1 MTITIIKVFYV
12 HVCVF
17 LSTDTKYWHS
27 IVAEVGSQYMDGD
40 LVFAV
45 ADEEEF
51 AVDLHSL
58 GLVDWGEEVAV
69 GIFAPG
75 PLKYAMKEEFSVE
88 NLKQFVDNFHKDIL
102 LPYYSSEPP
111 PKKGKGP
118 VKTIVGSTFENI
130 VYSATE
136 DVVVMLCG
144 SKIKECKQASVWFHK
159 AADKFHK
166 KQKDVVFGYINV
178 ELNDVPLQLFK
189 LDGLPTLFFSP
200 KGSSGEESLVKIHPV
215 PDSENDLLR
224 WLRENFDLKPP
235 PKDKSTKKKPREEL

>member
-1 MTITIIKVFYV
+1 MTVAIMKVFY
-12 HVCVF
+12 VCVF

-27 IVAEVGSQYMDGD
+27 VVTEVGSQYMDGD
-40 LVFAV
+40 VVFAV

-51 AVDLHSL
+51 AVDLRSL
-58 GLVDWGEEVAV
+58 GLGDWGEEVAV

-75 PLKYAMKEEFSVE
+75 PLKYAMKEEFNVE
-88 NLKQFVDNFHKDIL
+88 NLKQFVDDFLKGIL

-118 VKTIVGSTFENI
+118 VKTIVGSTFEDI

-144 SKIKECKQASVWFHK
+144 SKIKECKQASMWFHK
-159 AADKFHK
+159 AADKFYK
-166 KQKDVVFGYINV
+166 KQENVIFGDINV

-189 LDGLPTLFFSP
+189 LDGLPTFFFSP
-200 KGSSGEESLVKIHPV
+200 KGSIGEESLVKIHPV

-224 WLRENFDLKPP
+224 WLRKNFDLKPP
-235 PKDKSTKKKPREEL
+235 PSKNKNTKKKPREEL